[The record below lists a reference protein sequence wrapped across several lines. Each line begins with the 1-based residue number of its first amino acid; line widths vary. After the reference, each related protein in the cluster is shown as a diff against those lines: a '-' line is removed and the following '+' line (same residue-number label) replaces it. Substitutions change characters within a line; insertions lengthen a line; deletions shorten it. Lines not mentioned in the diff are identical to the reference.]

1 MKLGHHARQEQDS
14 ADKPQG
20 SALVTI
26 QVAPGELIDRI
37 TILEIKTEQITDP
50 QKVVNVKRELAVLC
64 AARRQELT
72 VPPMMAGELA
82 KLEADLK
89 GINGDLWRIEDDIR
103 DCERMD
109 DFGPAFIALAR
120 SVYRSNDA
128 RAAAKYRINELLGSA
143 FTEEKSYAAY

>member
-1 MKLGHHARQEQDS
+1 MKALTHDIDS
-14 ADKPQG
+14 RNEAPQG
-20 SALVTI
+20 SALVTVRI
-26 QVAPGELIDRI
+26 APGELIDRI

-50 QKVVNVKRELAVLC
+50 QQLANVERELTALR
-64 AARRQELT
+64 AARQQELT

-82 KLEADLK
+82 RLEADLK
-89 GINGDLWRIEDDIR
+89 RINGKLWRIEDKIR

-120 SVYRSNDA
+120 SVYQSNDV
-128 RAAAKYRINELLGSA
+128 RAAVKRQINELLGSA